1 MVGCDSGLVPH
12 PDQGE
17 QVFTQELVK
26 QLARLA
32 PVVAYSSSSS
42 FPSLRLVDP
51 HPLISPGLARRLWE
65 ARPWAVGY
73 ISHLTPA
80 SLVRMRAL
88 KAAARGAPVVVMPLV
103 SPSLDGARGLLTRLL
118 RPDLVLSSATGT
130 RSRLRELGCPT
141 ADLPPAVDLDRFH
154 PPDPGEKARL
164 RAKWSLPAKDQVVL
178 HVGHLVPA
186 RNLEALARLAGR
198 PGTTAVLLASH
209 VRVAGSEDL
218 KQELLARGVL
228 VLEGYRPDVAEL
240 YRAVDCYVF
249 PCRPGGG
256 IDLPASVLEALAS
269 DLPVVTLP
277 FGALPERFPNAAGI
291 RFVKDDGEIGSAV
304 SEMLLR
310 RPGTRALA
318 EAFSWEAL
326 ARHIVNHLYALAA
339 AGRTKPAPAPLSH
352 TEGEIRVADG

>member
-1 MVGCDSGLVPH
+1 RSSRALRAGQRPLAVYADLARMVGCDSGLVPH

-118 RPDLVLSSATGT
+118 R
-130 RSRLRELGCPT
+130 
-141 ADLPPAVDLDRFH
+141 
-154 PPDPGEKARL
+154 
-164 RAKWSLPAKDQVVL
+164 
-178 HVGHLVPA
+178 
-186 RNLEALARLAGR
+186 
-198 PGTTAVLLASH
+198 
-209 VRVAGSEDL
+209 
-218 KQELLARGVL
+218 QELVARGVL

-326 ARHIVNHLYALAA
+326 ARRIVNHLYALAA